1 MMAARIHSVIHQCDC
16 LSVLSQRQ
24 NIRGTALNI
33 GKERPF
39 EQRELKRKMK
49 VDRGVGGIID
59 GYTDDETLKVMDYF
73 LINGAK
79 HIYGNG

>member
-1 MMAARIHSVIHQCDC
+1 MEQHST
-16 LSVLSQRQ
+16 LE
-24 NIRGTALNI
+24 
-33 GKERPF
+33 KKRPF

-59 GYTDDETLKVMDYF
+59 GYTDDEMLKVMDYF